1 MVDLNSFNNFYF
13 QLIRCAA
20 IFEKNYAAYCMC
32 FHEVAAQF
40 DFFPLINL
48 KDLGQVLSTIGIYS
62 NDISNEVSEIVVVKY
77 QKI

>member
-1 MVDLNSFNNFYF
+1 M
-13 QLIRCAA
+13 IRCAA
-20 IFEKNYAAYCMC
+20 IFEKNYGAYCMC

-48 KDLGQVLSTIGIYS
+48 KDLGQVLFTIGMWSIDY
-62 NDISNEVSEIVVVKY
+62 SNEVSEIVVEKY